1 LNAAPPADVPDA
13 SVPPAAAVRGA
24 RRILFLSVADFAK
37 KRLRASHGA
46 RDCISLDF
54 SHLRVKT
61 G

>member
-1 LNAAPPADVPDA
+1 MFPTQG
-13 SVPPAAAVRGA
+13 VPPAAAVRGA